1 MSARRFLLLVAVLGA
16 VGGPYFLASPENREK
31 FTQWVQSFRSDS
43 GDGDDVLS
51 AIYAD
56 LQTTSSSALAPHLNV
71 GSDGHP
77 ASAAGNSGKKK
88 NGTPAVPLERF
99 LRFDITP
106 AWVIDTWPRVTT
118 RLYDGA
124 LEGVRVPVMTG
135 TAVHDL
141 VGSLTYYFDK
151 QLQVQ
156 RIVLHGHTGDG
167 RRFVSFVTH
176 YYGLQLEPS
185 LGGWFFTS
193 KWNGKPTSF
202 MHVQHAPVVTEK
214 NRRRRV
220 QVDLELN
227 VPGAP
232 YGVSAELKKL
242 ISEKEKQ
249 RKKQPRSV
257 VDVAK

>member
-1 MSARRFLLLVAVLGA
+1 MSAQKILLVVTVLGA
-16 VGGPYFLASPENREK
+16 ASAPYFLASPENREK
-31 FTQWVQSFRSDS
+31 FTTWAQSFRSDS
-43 GDGDDVLS
+43 DDSDDVLAS
-51 AIYAD
+51 LYAD
-56 LQTTSSSALAPHLNV
+56 LQTTGSSSLAPHLNL
-71 GSDGHP
+71 GRDGHGT
-77 ASAAGNSGKKK
+77 SASGKAGKQK
-88 NGTPAVPLERF
+88 NETPAVPLEKF

-118 RLYDGA
+118 RLYDGP
-124 LEGVRVPVMTG
+124 LEGLRVPVLTG
-135 TAVHDL
+135 TEVHDL

-151 QLQVQ
+151 QLKVQ

-193 KWNGKPTSF
+193 KWNGKPTSI
-202 MHVQHAPVVTEK
+202 MHVQHAPVVNEK
-214 NRRRRV
+214 NRRHRV

-232 YGVSAELKKL
+232 YGVSAELQKRITEREQQLK
-242 ISEKEKQ
+242 KQ
-249 RKKQPRSV
+249 RKSV
-257 VDVAK
+257 VTVNK